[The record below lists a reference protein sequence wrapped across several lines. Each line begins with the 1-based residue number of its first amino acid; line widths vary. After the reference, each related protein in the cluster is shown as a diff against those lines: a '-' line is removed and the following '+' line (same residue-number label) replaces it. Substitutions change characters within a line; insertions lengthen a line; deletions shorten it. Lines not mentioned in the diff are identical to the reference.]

1 MLQEAKKLYKSLV
14 VEPDSTVGKQVHAFN
29 EKSKR
34 HIKGM
39 VKTIPLLDEQTR
51 EHFTVKFL
59 EEMDKLTKTMEER
72 LKKAIVDAQNSNRT
86 ELKNFFTIKKKMLDN
101 TGMSSS
107 GVEQEINK
115 LILQFNQWKSKYDES
130 IKKRRRQDPTE
141 MVDDKEAS
149 SSAHSTNALNQD
161 ILQRL
166 SDLESKLK
174 HRGRDRKPHTRS
186 RSRSKPRSKTP
197 HRARSR
203 SKSSGKKGFSRSK
216 SSSSR
221 SKSRERKN
229 SNSSHRDRF
238 FRKKH
243 ARFREP

>member
-1 MLQEAKKLYKSLV
+1 MLQEAKKLYKSLI
-14 VEPDSTVGKQVHAFN
+14 VEPDSTVGKQVHSFN
-29 EKSKR
+29 EKSKK

-39 VKTIPLLDEQTR
+39 VKTMPLLNEQIR
-51 EHFTVKFL
+51 EHLTVKFL
-59 EEMDKLTKTMEER
+59 EEMDKLTRTMEES
-72 LKKAIVDAQNSNRT
+72 LKKAIIEAQNSNRI
-86 ELKNFFTIKKKMLDN
+86 EFKNFFTMKKKMLEN

-107 GVEQEINK
+107 GVEQEVNK

-130 IKKRRRQDPTE
+130 IKKRRRQDSTE

-149 SSAHSTNALNQD
+149 SSAHSTNTLNQD
-161 ILQRL
+161 ILRRL

-174 HRGRDRKPHTRS
+174 PRGRDRKPQTRT
-186 RSRSKPRSKTP
+186 RSRSKPGSKTP

-203 SKSSGKKGFSRSK
+203 SKSVGKKEGSSRSK
-216 SSSSR
+216 SSNNR
-221 SKSRERKN
+221 SKSRERK
-229 SNSSHRDRF
+229 SSSHRDRF